1 MIMNNSSYSLLS
13 KYSIVCCQMVEKIN
27 EGKKIF
33 FFLHFK
39 MKEKKVFFGTLQQRH
54 KKTNLSE
61 ICRDWKFLTNKS
73 SSEIFSLNES
83 HWDE

>member
-27 EGKKIF
+27 EGKLF
-33 FFLHFK
+33 FFSSFQN
-39 MKEKKVFFGTLQQRH
+39 EGKKVFFFGTLQQRH

-61 ICRDWKFLTNKS
+61 ICRD
-73 SSEIFSLNES
+73 
-83 HWDE
+83 